1 MTVEGF
7 DGRLDKYLSE
17 ALSKTRSFVQKI
29 IEEGNV
35 WVNQSQVLKPAY
47 KVKSGDIIKVVIP
60 EPKQL
65 SLVAQD
71 IDIEVV
77 YEDEHLAVIN
87 KPRGMVVHPGAGNFE
102 NTLVNALLHKFSGR
116 LSSINGVIRPGI
128 VHRLDKDTSG
138 LLIVAKTDEAHIK
151 LSEALKSHQIKRI
164 YYAICEG
171 VLKEDSGVINA
182 PIGRHPVNRLKM
194 AVVPNGKEAVTYFEV
209 LERFDKYTFIKL
221 RLKTGRTLQIR
232 VHMSY
237 IGYPLLGDSSYGRAK
252 NEFGVQGQVLHAGE
266 IEFVHPITSKVLHFS
281 ADLPEY
287 FLEILNILRNKN
299 NK

>member
-77 YEDEHLAVIN
+77 YEDEHLAV
-87 KPRGMVVHPGAGNFE
+87 
-102 NTLVNALLHKFSGR
+102 
-116 LSSINGVIRPGI
+116 
-128 VHRLDKDTSG
+128 
-138 LLIVAKTDEAHIK
+138 
-151 LSEALKSHQIKRI
+151 
-164 YYAICEG
+164 
-171 VLKEDSGVINA
+171 
-182 PIGRHPVNRLKM
+182 
-194 AVVPNGKEAVTYFEV
+194 
-209 LERFDKYTFIKL
+209 
-221 RLKTGRTLQIR
+221 
-232 VHMSY
+232 
-237 IGYPLLGDSSYGRAK
+237 
-252 NEFGVQGQVLHAGE
+252 
-266 IEFVHPITSKVLHFS
+266 
-281 ADLPEY
+281 
-287 FLEILNILRNKN
+287 
-299 NK
+299 

>member
-35 WVNQSQVLKPAY
+35 WVNQTQVLKPAY

-87 KPRGMVVHPGAGNFE
+87 KPCGMVVHPGTGNFE

-221 RLKTGRTLQIR
+221 RLKTGRTHQIR

-287 FLEILNILRNKN
+287 FVEILNMLRNRN